1 MFSVFFVRRFTFR
14 PNRYLSTTDST
25 GVSPYFLG
33 VIEIVGL
40 ATFLLPL
47 RPSTLTTD
55 HVNKLKYLTAVGI
68 LVAGRGRDKY
78 EN

>member
-1 MFSVFFVRRFTFR
+1 
-14 PNRYLSTTDST
+14 
-25 GVSPYFLG
+25 

-55 HVNKLKYLTAVGI
+55 RVKKLKYLTAVGI